1 MSFLSRLSS
10 LFALKQKTA
19 VKLIALM
26 SVIAFVANLTPEL
39 YRDVPSQADVGS
51 GDVTAAAPPS
61 PPTNNYILVD
71 TLGNGNLTTAA
82 TSCIVR
88 LANAAYPTTTAT
100 TGCHLDQAIKVV
112 NDAPGTDTFTIAFHP
127 LSFNPSPFHLDLTS
141 LLPNID
147 RVSGGPVILDGAMGG
162 SNVMTLND
170 NTPGNNHLSHFFRI
184 SKSTTPQTVTIQ
196 NFAFSSLVMPG
207 AAAITS
213 DILTTTGFVD
223 PANINTLN
231 INHNYFGTRDGL
243 TLVGSHAIWQAVK
256 VYLPAG
262 IVSNISITNNDIFNS
277 VAGIEVGSSSD
288 FNEKSC
294 MGQASGLYDISDNII
309 GLNKNKAI
317 TDRNYSGPN
326 IQGAWSLFGVK
337 VCNLNRTEIKRNTI
351 ANSLGLLQLPD
362 VGINIQ
368 QSVHLVQDNDIGV
381 VKNSNGTYATNFDW
395 GIVGY
400 GVMVTQ
406 NDQKSFIVHNNIAN
420 IFTILAPAA
429 IDLYCKN
436 ILKSIYDPTQAD
448 TNACGGT
455 GINLFDVKNESI
467 YNNTIGNEITPN
479 LGYGI
484 EIIGVMSSNSGISTI
499 GGGGNIEYLT
509 SSSNEIFKNTLKY
522 NLADGIQVKSISNY
536 DPDNAAPTN
545 QPCTTSQTSLDPL
558 NPTIEVPSNNCE
570 NTLVQ
575 NALVR
580 NGPYNGANFCIQA
593 QCTGSPE
600 GGIGI
605 DLKRH
610 NDATEQKYLTIT
622 APYTGSG
629 TSNDSDIS
637 ENDTNDA
644 DLGGNGVLNTPILYG
659 SGADESSISTA
670 RTIRGNL
677 SESQNGR
684 YWVEVFAVNCPAELG
699 STSPTITW
707 TNAASNCDT
716 DSPRLQDQTDH
727 KTFGQGFKFLCGAY
741 VNKTA
746 TPANWS
752 CDPSDF
758 GNTFAGGLV
767 TATVSSLTPPVSSA
781 GISSTAI
788 NPPVTNQPDAP
799 IVLVTPIPPLA
810 LTGFPGLASLDA
822 PRFSCEAITTYIP
835 RTSTTSG
842 CAGQLDRFSPT
853 TTDVILGAM
862 LEQLTNTSEFSRNA
876 FIPAPDLGLTKT
888 VRTCSGP
895 LPADCASQTFA
906 SSVTTEPGEYVE
918 FRIDG
923 LNNSDTPVSSV
934 NITDQLPSEFSW
946 ITSTCNYFTNLSTEP
961 SNRPSTGSL
970 NCTSAN
976 NSQITVVPGAPLNG
990 GQRIVVYAIAQANTN
1005 AAAAPYTNTALAS
1018 AVGTSCTTTDR
1029 CEASATVQL
1038 TIPASASLIKTIE
1051 SPDSNSNRDNET
1063 LTAPTTATTVNY
1075 QIKTEVTGVTK
1086 DNITSLIISDNF
1098 PRAISS
1104 TQNVDYSS
1112 SGCQITMQRNLG
1124 APSTAV
1130 PCDGLGSINSTNM
1143 ADLAIWHGA
1152 SIAGTFP
1159 EFTENDTFTI
1169 TITYHGTV
1177 PPTPL
1182 LSSDSTAN
1190 IINTAKFV
1198 GTGFTTQS
1206 DFTTLTITPPT
1217 AQAPVPPTIHKQVRA
1232 CTGTTADTCTGAFN
1246 ETGISNVAPGSTV
1259 EYRLE
1264 ATSNTGSTFAFKDPA
1279 PTGIT
1284 FVTSANS
1291 CLVYSGLA
1299 QLSTSDARPTTGG
1312 SPCTFDSTTGGVQL
1326 INTSNQVIRAN
1337 QYAYVYALATVAS
1350 TATGTI
1356 TNTASLTGNGC
1367 TTALAQCSDPATVTI
1382 AVATPGQ
1389 VTIDKQ
1395 VNPTAVTSSTTATQ
1409 DVTYT
1414 IVLSKPNTFAIN
1426 NATWTDTFPTT
1437 PVALSNYTCTSVTVL
1452 PAGSQA
1458 IACPSTFPPAG
1469 GTLFS
1474 GTINAAVT
1482 SITMTYT
1489 ARVPVNAATST
1500 AQSVTNSTTIAGTRS
1515 TDAVALSQTDT
1526 AVLTVNPNTGSNG
1539 GNTNVPVVSLS
1550 KRADNNVTS
1559 SDRALEKIYKPGDTV
1574 NYTLSLLN
1582 SGAVA
1587 ATGVTLQD
1595 VFHSMLKSMTVNAL
1609 PTGATQSLTSTLFSF
1624 GNINVPTGTTPT
1636 TVTYHGTIAD
1646 KSSFDLD
1653 LFDLK
1658 ENSNPS
1664 RDDDFYAPKDADISD
1679 DIGNSNNSHKRAE
1692 DILGAP
1698 DDRFVSLGSDG
1709 EMTINLGTKV
1719 IVNGSGDDFALRTI
1733 NNSVDD
1739 TDQSG
1744 EDLKVS
1750 VSQDGTTFKTINPRS
1765 TDEYRYD
1772 LSKAKMSWIRYIRL
1786 TDQSSSVKAKAPG
1799 VDIDAVCLL
1808 NIGVQLPNR
1817 VNMTIGT
1824 QSAFATEYVT
1834 VDVTKVFSKK
1844 PSIDNCS
1851 EPAPTPVI
1859 QQELPPPPP
1868 APLPPA
1874 PVYVPAPTPPALPKT
1889 GAEPLVLI
1897 SVVSSLAW
1905 VFTTRK
1911 KK

>member
-39 YRDVPSQADVGS
+39 YRDVPSQADEGS
-51 GDVTAAAPPS
+51 GDVTAAAPPT

-71 TLGNGNLTTAA
+71 TLGNGNLATAA

-88 LANAAYPTTTAT
+88 LANAAYPTTTVT

-112 NDAPGTDTFTIAFHP
+112 NDTPGTDTFTIAFHP
-127 LSFNPSPFHLDLTS
+127 LSFNPAPFHLDLTS

-147 RVSGGPVILDGAMGG
+147 RASGGPVILDGAMGG

-170 NTPGNNHLSHFFRI
+170 NTAGNNHLSHFFRI
-184 SKSTTPQTVTIQ
+184 SKSDTPQTVTIQ

-213 DILTTTGFVD
+213 DILSTTTHVD
-223 PANINTLN
+223 PADINSLN

-243 TLVGSHAIWQAVK
+243 TLVGSQAIWQAVK
-256 VYLPAG
+256 VYVPAG

-288 FNEKSC
+288 FNDKSC
-294 MGQASGLYDISDNII
+294 IGQASGLYNISDNII

-337 VCNLNRTEIKRNTI
+337 VCNLNRAEIKRNTI
-351 ANSLGLLQLPD
+351 ANSLGLLPLPD
-362 VGINIQ
+362 VGIDIQ

-381 VKNSNGTYATNFDW
+381 VKNSDGTYATNFDW

-400 GVMVTQ
+400 GIRVIK
-406 NDQKSFIVHNNIAN
+406 NDEKSFIVNNNIAN
-420 IFTILAPAA
+420 IFTILAPSAVN
-429 IDLYCKN
+429 LYCTN
-436 ILKSIYDPTQAD
+436 IFQSIYDPTQAD

-455 GINLFDVKNESI
+455 GINLYWVKNESI

-484 EIIGVMSSNSGISTI
+484 EILGGMGQNSSSSTV
-499 GGGGNIEYLT
+499 GGGANIEYQP

-522 NLADGIQVKSISNY
+522 NLADGIQVRSISNL
-536 DPDNAAPTN
+536 DPDNLAPTN
-545 QPCTTSQTSLDPL
+545 QTCTTSQTSLDPL
-558 NPTIEVPSNNCE
+558 NPTTEVTTNNCE
-570 NTLVQ
+570 NTLIQ
-575 NALVR
+575 NSLVR
-580 NGPYNGANFCIQA
+580 NGPYNGANFCIES

-629 TSNDSDIS
+629 TTNDSDIT
-637 ENDTNDA
+637 ENDTNDT
-644 DLGGNGVLNTPILYG
+644 DLGGNDVLNTPVLYG
-659 SGADESSISTA
+659 SGADESSMSTA

-677 SESQNGR
+677 SQSQNGR
-684 YWVEVFAVNCPAELG
+684 YWVEAFAVNCPAEFN
-699 STSPTITW
+699 STTPTIAWANSAT
-707 TNAASNCDT
+707 NCDT
-716 DSPRLQDQTDH
+716 DSPSLDDQTDH

-741 VNKTA
+741 VNKT
-746 TPANWS
+746 TSPANWS

-767 TATVSSLTPPVSSA
+767 TSTVSSLTAPISST
-781 GISSTAI
+781 GISSTASD
-788 NPPVTNQPDAP
+788 PPPNTQPDTSV
-799 IVLVTPIPPLA
+799 VLVTPTAPSVLI
-810 LTGFPGLASLDA
+810 GFPGLTPLNA
-822 PRFSCEAITTYIP
+822 PRFSCEAITTYIS
-835 RTSTTSG
+835 RTSSTSG
-842 CAGQLDRFSPT
+842 CVGQLDRFSPT
-853 TTDVILGAM
+853 TTDVILGTM

-876 FIPAPDLGLTKT
+876 FVPAADLGLTKT
-888 VRTCSGP
+888 VRTCTGP
-895 LPADCASQTFA
+895 LPADCAGETFS
-906 SSVTTEPGEYVE
+906 SSVSTEPGEYVE
-918 FRIDG
+918 FRIEG
-923 LNNSDTPVSSV
+923 LNNSEAPASSV

-946 ITSTCNYFTNLSTEP
+946 TSGTCNYFTNLSTAP
-961 SNRPSTGSL
+961 TDRPSTGSL

-976 NSQITVVPGAPLNG
+976 DNQITVVPSTPLNG
-990 GQRIVVYAIAQANTN
+990 NQRITVYAIAQADGN
-1005 AAAAPYTNTALAS
+1005 AASGSYTNTALAS
-1018 AVGTSCTTTDR
+1018 AAGTSCTTTDR

-1038 TIPASASLIKTIE
+1038 TIPATASLIKTIE
-1051 SPDSNSNRDNET
+1051 SPDTNSNRDNET
-1063 LTAPTTATTVNY
+1063 LNGPTAATTVNY

-1112 SGCQITMQRNLG
+1112 NGCQITMQRNLG
-1124 APSTAV
+1124 AASTAV
-1130 PCDGLGSINSTNM
+1130 PCDGLGSINSTNLN
-1143 ADLAIWHGA
+1143 DLAIWHGA

-1159 EFTENDTFTI
+1159 EFTENDRFTI
-1169 TITYHGTV
+1169 TITYRGIV
-1177 PPTPL
+1177 PANPL
-1182 LSSDSTAN
+1182 LSSDATVT

-1198 GTGFTTQS
+1198 GTGFATQS
-1206 DFTTLTITPPT
+1206 DSTTLTITPPT
-1217 AQAPVPPTIHKQVRA
+1217 TQAPVPPTLHKQVRA

-1246 ETGISNVAPGSTV
+1246 ETGISGVAPGSTV

-1299 QLSTSDARPTTGG
+1299 QLSTSAARPTGG
-1312 SPCTFDSTTGGVQL
+1312 SPCTFDSTSGVQL
-1326 INTSNQVIRAN
+1326 INTNNQVITAN

-1382 AVATPGQ
+1382 AVTTPGQ

-1452 PAGSQA
+1452 PAGSQT
-1458 IACPSTFPPAG
+1458 IACPTTFPPAG

-1489 ARVPVNAATST
+1489 ARVPVNAATTT

-1595 VFHSMLKSMTVNAL
+1595 VFHSMLKSMTINAL
-1609 PTGATQSLTSTLFSF
+1609 PTGATQSLTSTMFNF

-1658 ENSNPS
+1658 ENSNPA
-1664 RDDDFYAPKDADISD
+1664 RDDDFYASKDSDIED

-1786 TDQSSSVKAKAPG
+1786 TDESSSVKAKAPG
-1799 VDIDAVCLL
+1799 VDIDAICLL